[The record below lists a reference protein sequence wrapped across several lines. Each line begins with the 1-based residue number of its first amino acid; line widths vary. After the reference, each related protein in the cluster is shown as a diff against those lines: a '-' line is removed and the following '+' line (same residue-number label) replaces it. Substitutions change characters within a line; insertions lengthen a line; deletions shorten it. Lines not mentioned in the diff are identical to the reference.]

1 MIHASPELSPPLQL
15 FGHTFE
21 ICSLYVCLSYEAWQM
36 GQSRTVTV
44 MGFNPNPMCL
54 LIGEPNPN
62 RSWKLRWSIKILNH
76 QVVLMSADMLK
87 GHKWYGPNP
96 NLTHLLFRLTMQI
109 LTNLKFRGKYFTVI
123 NGNAL
128 MSDHPEHLFYLWAHI
143 WLTQRIH
150 LQSTCT
156 SSNITP
162 IKVFSF
168 FFCSESPG
176 HRK

>member
-1 MIHASPELSPPLQL
+1 MVNQNSESSSRVDDLERRHVEGS
-15 FGHTFE
+15 
-21 ICSLYVCLSYEAWQM
+21 QM
-36 GQSRTVTV
+36 VWPQ
-44 MGFNPNPMCL
+44 P
-54 LIGEPNPN
+54 
-62 RSWKLRWSIKILNH
+62 KL
-76 QVVLMSADMLK
+76 
-87 GHKWYGPNP
+87 
-96 NLTHLLFRLTMQI
+96 LTHLLFRLIMQI

-156 SSNITP
+156 SSIITP

-168 FFCSESPG
+168 FFCSESPEIG
-176 HRK
+176 NKGLPPGFQWEPAPYLQGQLSIPHQLEWYVLLDQTCFMENRSTKAMLMIHHVLKA